1 MFKIKFGYTNFG
13 KHILVKLRV
22 LLTPEQ
28 KKRLEATFP
37 ELIFS
42 KNKKVNYRNIQGCIT
57 KNTFP
62 LFLQILKACL
72 LKTKILKL
80 QNELKETENP
90 FPFFETT
97 AP

>member
-28 KKRLEATFP
+28 KKRLEAVFP

-42 KNKKVNYRNIQGCIT
+42 KNKKVSIGT
-57 KNTFP
+57 SKDV
-62 LFLQILKACL
+62 
-72 LKTKILKL
+72 
-80 QNELKETENP
+80 
-90 FPFFETT
+90 
-97 AP
+97 